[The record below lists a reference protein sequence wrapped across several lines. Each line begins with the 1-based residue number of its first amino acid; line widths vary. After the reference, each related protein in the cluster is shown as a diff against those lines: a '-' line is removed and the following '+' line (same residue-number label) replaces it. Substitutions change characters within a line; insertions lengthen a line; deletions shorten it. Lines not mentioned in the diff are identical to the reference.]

1 MRVLDLISGLAWL
14 FLSLFAMLESYR
26 LDIGSFQKPG
36 SGFMPGL
43 AACALGF
50 FSAIICIQALLLR
63 KRDEEEVWPNR
74 RGWTNVALLL
84 MLLTGYA
91 LSLELVGF
99 LLGTFC
105 LLVLLLKIIVPQSW
119 AKSIVFS
126 LLASLFSYLLFDA
139 WLKVPLPPGL
149 LSITP

>member
-14 FLSLFAMLESYR
+14 LLSLFAMLESYR

-36 SGFMPGL
+36 SGFMPCL

-50 FSAIICIQALLLR
+50 FSAIICVQALSVR

-91 LSLELVGF
+91 LSLELLGF

-105 LLVLLLKIIVPQSW
+105 LLLLLLKIIVPQSW
-119 AKSIVFS
+119 VKSIGFS
-126 LLASLFSYLLFDA
+126 FLASLLSYLLFDA

-149 LSITP
+149 LSLTP